1 LRTSSLAS
9 GGMLIGF
16 NFFTAC
22 KDTVKMPVDIS
33 KLDYNDFNAF
43 IKISDE
49 GMVTIFSPN
58 PEIGQGVKTS
68 MPMII
73 AEELDVPWENVN
85 VVQGIL
91 DTQNYTRQVAG
102 GSQSIRFGWD
112 ALRQTGATARQLL
125 VNAAAARWGVDPS
138 ECSAKQGVITNAK
151 GETLGYGDVVKEA
164 ALLQIPASEGAEEED
179 NSENPEFKD
188 EQAEGVAGN
197 VKLKDPKDYTL
208 IGTDVG
214 NVDIDK
220 IITGKPL
227 FGLDYKAEGMVY
239 ASVLRPPAFGQVLES
254 YDDSATKAI
263 PGVIDV
269 VKIGDKAIAMMGK
282 EEVDWSVR
290 LAPSE
295 KVVVIAENTWSA
307 IKGKKAIKAEWREAT
322 LLESSKA
329 HDKILTD
336 LLDGNDFQNL
346 RKDGDVKKA
355 FKQADKVVER
365 TYESP
370 FLPHNCMEPMNFYA
384 NVTDSKIHLV
394 GPVQTPA
401 SAASTVANL
410 LGRDEKDIRLEMTR
424 MGGGFGRRLYGD
436 FVYEAAEISDKIRK
450 PVKMVSTRE
459 DDMTTGVYRPAIK
472 YRIAASI
479 KDGEITGYHLKE
491 AAVDSNMYELIPNF
505 FPAGAIENYQVDV
518 AKYDSNIT
526 TGAWRAPYTN
536 FLSYA
541 EQAFLDELA
550 EITEKDPV
558 KMRLDLLEKVKG
570 TTDDRIQYSAERLQ
584 DVLKLAVEKSMYN
597 EPKEGIFQGVCAYYC
612 HNTHVAEVADVVME
626 NNQPVVKKIT
636 VAVDCGIV
644 INPLGAKNQIE
655 GGAIDGVGH
664 SMYGDFAF
672 ENGMPTSNNY
682 DKYRLIRMNE
692 TPVVETHFVKNTL
705 SPTGL
710 GEPTLP
716 PAGAAVAIAMKK
728 ATGQFWD
735 SLWKYCFL
743 ELQRILLGI
752 HKSSFLNRIKFQ
764 VPFRS

>member
-1 LRTSSLAS
+1 MSSTINTKFSRRSFLRTSSLVS

-22 KDTVKMPVDIS
+22 KDNVKMPVDIA
-33 KLDYNDFNAF
+33 KLNYNDFNAF
-43 IKISDE
+43 IKISAE

-68 MPMII
+68 MPMLI

-91 DTQNYTRQVAG
+91 DNANYTRQVAG

-112 ALRQTGATARQLL
+112 ALRQTGATARQML
-125 VNAAAARWGVDPS
+125 VNAAAAKWGVDAS
-138 ECSAKQGVITNAK
+138 ECSAKQGVITNAA
-151 GETLGYGDVVKEA
+151 GETLGYGDVVNEAAVLENERATSYA
-164 ALLQIPASEGAEEED
+164 ALLETDEGKEEAKALLD
-179 NSENPEFKD
+179 D
-188 EQAEGVAGN
+188 IV
-197 VKLKDPKDYTL
+197 LKDPKDFTL

-220 IITGKPL
+220 IITGKSL

-254 YDDSATKAI
+254 YDDTAAMDIS
-263 PGVIDV
+263 GVIDV
-269 VKIGDKAIAMMGK
+269 IKIGEKAKAMLGK
-282 EEVDWSVR
+282 EQVDWTAK

-295 KVVVIAENTWSA
+295 KVVVIAENSWAA
-307 IKGKKAIKAEWREAT
+307 IKGKKALNAKWSDAT
-322 LLESSKA
+322 PLESTKA
-329 HDKILTD
+329 HDKILLD
-336 LLDGNDFQNL
+336 LFDSKDLKNL

-410 LGRDEKDIRLEMTR
+410 LNRDEKDIRLEMTR

-436 FVYEAAEISDKIRK
+436 FVYEAAEISDKIRR
-450 PVKMVSTRE
+450 PVKMFSTRE

-491 AAVDSNMYELIPNF
+491 AAVGGNMYGLIPNF

-518 AKYDSNIT
+518 ANYDSNIT

-536 FLSYA
+536 FLSFA
-541 EQAFLDELA
+541 EQSFLDELA
-550 EITEKDPV
+550 EVLEKDPV
-558 KMRLDLLEKVKG
+558 QMRLDLLEKVKG

-584 DVLKLAVEKSMYN
+584 DVLKLAVEKSGYN
-597 EPKEGIFQGVCAYYC
+597 TPKDGVFQGVCAYYC

-626 NNQPVVKKIT
+626 GNKPVVKRVT

-644 INPLGAKNQIE
+644 VNPLGAMNQIE

-664 SMYGDFAF
+664 AMYGDFAF

-682 DKYRLIRMNE
+682 DSYRLIRMNE
-692 TPVVETHFVKNTL
+692 TPIVETHFVKNTL

-716 PAGAAVAIAMKK
+716 PAGAAVAIALKK
-728 ATGQFWD
+728 ATG
-735 SLWKYCFL
+735 
-743 ELQRILLGI
+743 
-752 HKSSFLNRIKFQ
+752 NRIYKQ
-764 VPFRS
+764 PFAGNMVSKPILG